1 MAYIPRCTIQEYL
14 NQGPFQGLNLSKAM
28 GDLFCLC
35 GSQCLPFFM
44 DTSDGFKQEL
54 KKSDY
59 DFNTDGTVKSL
70 EATIGRLKGLGVRF
84 ESIFDNLREKI
95 SERTFE
101 AHEQGVERS
110 DQESVHLNLGRLRML
125 YNHWLKMKRTCDYS
139 DVNEFFSALER
150 QTVILDPH
158 RPVSNA
164 QDKSYHLKL
173 PENMVVPI
181 IIYDLKSEPE
191 GWDEDGSYHGLNLT
205 VVSGKIGK
213 SVKVQ
218 VIAKPGQ
225 PIEQIIMEYHSSNV
239 QAAIFE
245 NMAYH
250 LNHTITREGKAYF
263 WEKNTQAPKSAAQ
276 AKEKYMKRGLTY
288 VPYASEKLSERDA
301 SGNRFR
307 ERSLEDDES
316 FALTTRSLD
325 LDFAAT
331 STLPLSLRWRE
342 YGDSTKLL
350 DKRMVDCTGVEPGWD
365 FWNHVDSR
373 PYKRFIASRKT

>member
-35 GSQCLPFFM
+35 GSQCLDFFM

-70 EATIGRLKGLGVRF
+70 EATIDRLKGLGVRF

-95 SERTFE
+95 SERKFE
-101 AHEQGVERS
+101 VHEREVKRS
-110 DQESVHLNLGRLRML
+110 DQEFVHLNLGRLRML
-125 YNHWLKMKRTCDYS
+125 HDHWLKMKRRCDYS

-158 RPVSNA
+158 RPVGNA
-164 QDKSYHLKL
+164 QDEHYHLKL
-173 PENMVVPI
+173 SGEMVVPI
-181 IIYDLKSEPE
+181 NIYDSKFESED
-191 GWDEDGSYHGLNLT
+191 WDGDRSYHGLNLT
-205 VVSGKIGK
+205 VVSGKIGE

-250 LNHTITREGKAYF
+250 LNYTITQEGKAYS

-276 AKEKYMKRGLTY
+276 ARDKYTKRGFTY
-288 VPYASEKLSERDA
+288 VGYPSEKLSECDA
-301 SGNRFR
+301 SRNRFR
-307 ERSLEDDES
+307 GRSLEDDES
-316 FALTTRSLD
+316 FALTTGGLD
-325 LDFAAT
+325 LDSTAT
-331 STLPLSLRWRE
+331 TTLPLSLRWRE
-342 YGDSTKLL
+342 YRDSTKLL
-350 DKRMVDCTGVEPGWD
+350 NKRMVDRTKVDPGWN

-373 PYKRFIASRKT
+373 PYKQFIVSRKM